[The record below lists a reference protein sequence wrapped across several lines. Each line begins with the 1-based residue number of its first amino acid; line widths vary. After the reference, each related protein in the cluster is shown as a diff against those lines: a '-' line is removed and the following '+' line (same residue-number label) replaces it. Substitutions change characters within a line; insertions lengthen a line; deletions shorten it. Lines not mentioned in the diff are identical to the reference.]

1 MSKQYL
7 YHIMAGLTTL
17 IWGTTMISSKVLL
30 QEGLSPAQILFC
42 RFLLGYF
49 FLWILYPRTHRIRS
63 LHDELLFAGM
73 GVFGGSLYFL
83 TENTALIYT
92 QATNVS
98 LICAL
103 VPLITAI
110 LSCLIL
116 KEKLSGRFW
125 IGSFVACIGV
135 SFVILNGNFVLK
147 LSPLGDLLAFSAVCS
162 WAIYCLM
169 VKKLHYKYN
178 SLFVTRNLF
187 FYGLLTLAPWFFYEP
202 FDVPSEVFQRPAVW
216 GNLLFLGLIAS
227 SLCYVMWNSAM
238 HELGV
243 IKTNTY
249 LYFMPLVTIITAV
262 IFISEQVTAFILV
275 GAILILLGLWIAS
288 QKKDFTTR
296 LTKIGKS

>member
-1 MSKQYL
+1 MQKRYI
-7 YHIMAGLTTL
+7 YHIMAGVTTV
-17 IWGTTMISSKVLL
+17 IWGTTMISSKILL
-30 QEGLSPAQILFC
+30 EEGLSPAQILFC
-42 RFLLGYF
+42 RFLLGYI

-63 LHDELLFAGM
+63 LRDELLFVGM
-73 GVFGGSLYFL
+73 GILGGSLYFL
-83 TENTALIYT
+83 TENTALVYT

-110 LSCLIL
+110 LSYLIL

-125 IGSFVACIGV
+125 IGSLIACIGV
-135 SFVILNGNFVLK
+135 SFVILNGNFILK

-162 WAIYCLM
+162 WSAYCIL

-178 SLFVTRNLF
+178 TLFVTRNLF
-187 FYGLLTLAPWFFYEP
+187 FYGLLTLAPYFLYEP
-202 FDVPSEVFQRPAVW
+202 FNVPVEVFQRPTVW

-249 LYFMPLVTIITAV
+249 LYFMPLVTIITAM
-262 IFISEQVTAFILV
+262 IFISEQITAFIII
-275 GAILILLGLWIAS
+275 GAILIILGLWIAS
-288 QKKDFTTR
+288 QKKKVKHFR
-296 LTKIGKS
+296 